1 MLAVLLERGR
11 MRSSLLVVLAGRAA
25 PSAAAAPGPLQP
37 RAELSLPAPVSAP
50 KFPHRLTVKFR
61 DAILLRS
68 GPQGL
73 VSLSGADVG
82 PVRALLDA
90 HEAALSPLV
99 RLPQEK
105 LNALQLRAAARS
117 GRAQPDLA
125 GAFIVDAPPRRLQQL
140 ATALGALDS
149 TEFVYFQ
156 ELASPPPC
164 DDIAPVTGLYND
176 LQGYHGP
183 DPGLNMSAAWTLGNA
198 RGAGIAIADC
208 EYGYNAFHED
218 LCGVVMEPGQ
228 TIHPQ
233 VVFNGWDEHGT
244 AVLGELV
251 SLDNGYGCYG
261 AVPDVEA
268 LFFTEWSVEEG
279 FRRVTAIATAIAS
292 VGEGDIVVL
301 EMQIQGPGGD
311 WAPAELDPA
320 VWMLT
325 KVGTDAGIVVVAAAG
340 NGNQDL
346 DSPPYQEYMS
356 RGDSGAIIVG
366 AGTPDTVH
374 GKLSFST
381 FGSRVN
387 LQGWGAQVFTL
398 GYGSFAEIGGDKNQ
412 RYMDEFSGT
421 SSATPFVAAAC
432 AALQGLSEE
441 QTGVRLSPAWLRAV
455 LISTGIPQGFGGHI
469 GPFPDVVAA
478 AQAAACPRDL
488 DGNGAVDVDDFLE
501 LLASWGEVGVLADF
515 DGGGVGIADFLE
527 LLKNWGPC
535 PVLQPDPPA
544 NDECADAAVIAGV
557 ATPFDSAWAT
567 TDGPSLPA
575 ACDEGGGLQF
585 EQDIWYFYE
594 SQCSGTAFINTCNA
608 VSFDARLAA
617 YTGSCGGLTLV
628 ACSDDRACGEPSMQ
642 FPASCGQTFL
652 IRLGGNGNLSGEGT
666 LFASCFPDCAP
677 PTPAV
682 PAATGPAA
690 AAWDLRWRGGR
701 GRGIAPPARRP
712 RGGGRR

>member
-1 MLAVLLERGR
+1 
-11 MRSSLLVVLAGRAA
+11 MRSSFLVAIAGLAATSVL
-25 PSAAAAPGPLQP
+25 AAPGPLRP
-37 RAELSLPAPVSAP
+37 RAELSHSAAVTQP

-61 DAILLRS
+61 DAMLLRN
-68 GPQGL
+68 GPQGIL
-73 VSLSGADVG
+73 SLSGADVG
-82 PVRALLDA
+82 PVRAILDA
-90 HEAALSPLV
+90 HGATLSPLI

-105 LNALQLRAAARS
+105 LDALQQRAAARS

-125 GAFIVDAPPRRLQQL
+125 GAFIVDAPPGRLLQL
-140 ATALGALDS
+140 ATELRALGA

-156 ELASPPPC
+156 ELAPPPPC
-164 DDIAPVTGLYND
+164 DDIAPVTGLYNG
-176 LQGYHGP
+176 LQGYHGS

-198 RGAGIAIADC
+198 RAAGITVADC
-208 EYGYNAFHED
+208 EYGYNASHED

-228 TIHPQ
+228 TIAPG
-233 VVFNGWDEHGT
+233 VIFNGWDEHGT

-251 SLDNGYGCYG
+251 SLDNGYGCFG
-261 AVPDVEA
+261 AVPDAGA

-279 FRRVTAIATAIAS
+279 FRRVTAIANAVAS

-301 EMQIQGPGGD
+301 EMQTQGPGGD
-311 WAPAELDPA
+311 SGPAELDPA

-325 KVGTDAGIVVVAAAG
+325 RTGTDAGIVVVAAAG
-340 NGNQDL
+340 NGNQNL

-356 RGDSGAIIVG
+356 RGDSGSIIVG
-366 AGTPDTVH
+366 AGSPDTAH

-398 GYGSFAEIGGDKNQ
+398 GYGFFAEIGGDKNQ
-412 RYMDEFSGT
+412 RYMDEFGGT

-441 QTGVRLSPAWLRAV
+441 QTGGRLSPTWLRAV
-455 LISTGIPQGFGGHI
+455 LASTGIPQGFGGHI

-488 DGNGAVDVDDFLE
+488 DGNGAVDLEDFLQ
-501 LLASWGEVGVLADF
+501 LIASWGEVGGMADF
-515 DGGGVGIADFLE
+515 GGGGVGINDFLD

-535 PVLQPDPPA
+535 PVLEPEPPA
-544 NDECADAAVIAGV
+544 NDECADAAVIAGLS
-557 ATPFDSAWAT
+557 TPFDSTWAT
-567 TDGPSLPA
+567 TDGPPLPA
-575 ACDEGGGLQF
+575 GCDEGGGLQF
-585 EQDIWYFYE
+585 GRDIWYLYE

-642 FPASCGQTFL
+642 FPVSCGQTFL
-652 IRLGGNGNLSGEGT
+652 IRLGGNGYVGGDGT
-666 LFASCFPDCAP
+666 LFSSCFPDCAP
-677 PTPAV
+677 PE
-682 PAATGPAA
+682 
-690 AAWDLRWRGGR
+690 
-701 GRGIAPPARRP
+701 
-712 RGGGRR
+712 